1 MSDHFGILGIKGLRI
16 FQKKKK
22 KKFMELLLFF
32 TNSTFE
38 LTSFSIHVMY
48 VQLFFNCQTI
58 IFTISKTQKK

>member
-1 MSDHFGILGIKGLRI
+1 
-16 FQKKKK
+16 
-22 KKFMELLLFF
+22 MELLLFF